1 MKKVSL
7 IIPCFNEEKCVT
19 LFYKN
24 ATQFFQQLNK
34 YDYELI
40 FVNDGSIDNTKEML
54 HCLAEKDKKVKVV
67 NFSRNFGQQSAMSA
81 GFKIATGDCVAEMD
95 CDGQD
100 PMDALQPMLE
110 KWEEGFH
117 VVHAVREQRKGETWF
132 KKLSA
137 KFFYFFFNKLSKT
150 KIQLDSGEFKLYDRK
165 VVDTMNTIK
174 EKETYYRFITSW
186 VGYKQCSVKFV
197 RNERMAG
204 ETKYNT
210 KKLIKLANNT
220 IITNSTVPL
229 YISFKTGIVL
239 SLLSILCML
248 TFMVLSICKVY
259 LPLVSWV
266 FPFVALLFGIDFVL
280 KGITNAY
287 IDKIYMECKDRPDYI
302 IDTTENL

>member
-1 MKKVSL
+1 M
-7 IIPCFNEEKCVT
+7 
-19 LFYKN
+19 
-24 ATQFFQQLNK
+24 
-34 YDYELI
+34 
-40 FVNDGSIDNTKEML
+40 
-54 HCLAEKDKKVKVV
+54 
-67 NFSRNFGQQSAMSA
+67 
-81 GFKIATGDCVAEMD
+81 
-95 CDGQD
+95 
-100 PMDALQPMLE
+100 
-110 KWEEGFH
+110 
-117 VVHAVREQRKGETWF
+117 F

-165 VVDTMNTIK
+165 VVDTLNTIK
-174 EKETYYRFITSW
+174 EKEKYYRFITSW